1 MKKLLISSVALF
13 ILMNFALVGVSQT
26 LDKENTYTITGK
38 SKRGAL
44 GDVSFDAENGTYT
57 LTYVTKSNDR
67 MAKFQI
73 YTFDKDFNFI
83 SLTEDEIEFEK
94 ARTKYKWFNFKGE
107 EYSTLGLY
115 VEPNL
120 TGTLVLKKKRIT
132 YKYDWFLLGYYKQV
146 DILEKVKPKT
156 DDGQKYYYLGHAEDD
171 VTGEVL
177 ILCGI
182 KDNIGK
188 SADPYRQYKDFVVL
202 KYNQDVDLLGQTS
215 FKLNFP
221 NTVAFSRYIGNAEG
235 GVAGMS
241 FVFAP
246 MGGPGMNK
254 VSDPDIN
261 NFTYVR
267 VDAGPEV
274 VDNIP
279 FKSYAPYWKID
290 ELIYDEGTD
299 DVYLYGPSAMGK
311 EKYYNQLLAET
322 KFKAVQLLKVS
333 DHKVAYFTE
342 TDLPEFDAK
351 IRKPAGQKKSPSYEG
366 KKFQIA
372 TYMIPSNGDF
382 FVTGQNFNTSNEGNK
397 YNDILGFHFDE
408 SGELISQYSI
418 DTRES
423 NKYAKAAGTE
433 QLLIENAKGDR
444 VYWTHFEIVGVSAAR
459 GKMLSYPSMGY
470 IKLEDGSISQFTAYG
485 GDEGFYLDP
494 TFPFLET
501 DKGNTVVFFGSD
513 KGGKEIWFCRVR
525 LD

>member
-1 MKKLLISSVALF
+1 MKKLLISVF
-13 ILMNFALVGVSQT
+13 VIILMLDFSIITKAQT
-26 LDKENTYTITGK
+26 LEKENTYTITGK

-44 GDVSFDAENGTYT
+44 GDVTFDSEKGTYT
-57 LTYVTKSNDR
+57 LTYVTKSNDK

-83 SLTEDEIEFEK
+83 SLTEDEEEFEK
-94 ARTKYKWFNFKGE
+94 ARIKYQWFNFKGE
-107 EYSTLGLY
+107 EYTTEGLF

-132 YKYDWFLLGYYKQV
+132 YKYDWFLLGYYKTV

-156 DDGQKYYYLGHAEDD
+156 DDGNKYYYLGHAEDD

-188 SADPYRQYKDFVVL
+188 GADGYRHFKDFVVL
-202 KYNQDVDLLGQTS
+202 KYNQDVDLVGQTS

-221 NTVAFSRYIGNAEG
+221 NSLAFSRYIGNAEG

-246 MGGPGMNK
+246 MGGPGMGK
-254 VSDPDIN
+254 VADPEMT

-267 VDAGPEV
+267 VNDKPEV
-274 VDNIP
+274 IDNLP
-279 FKSYAPYWKID
+279 FKSFASFWKID
-290 ELIYDEGTD
+290 ELVYDETTD

-311 EKYYNQLLAET
+311 DKYYNMLLSET
-322 KFKAVQLLKVS
+322 KFKAVQLMKVS
-333 DHKVAYFTE
+333 GHKVAYFTE
-342 TDLPEFDAK
+342 TDLPEFEAK
-351 IRKPAGQKKSPSYEG
+351 LKKPADQKKTPSYDG

-372 TYMIPSNGDF
+372 NYLIPSNGDF
-382 FVTGQNFNTSNEGNK
+382 FVSGQNFNTSNEGNK
-397 YNDILGFHFDE
+397 YTDILGFHFD
-408 SGELISQYSI
+408 SKGELKAQYSV

-423 NKYAKAAGTE
+423 NKYAKEAGTE
-433 QLLIENAKGDR
+433 QLLIENAGGNK
-444 VYWTHFEIVGVSAAR
+444 VYWVQFEIVGVSMAR
-459 GKMLSYPSMGY
+459 GKMLTYPSIGH
-470 IKLEDGSISQFTAYG
+470 INLGDGSISTFTAYG

-501 DKGNTVVFFGSD
+501 DKGNNIVFFGSD
-513 KGGKEIWFCRVR
+513 KGGKEIWFARVR